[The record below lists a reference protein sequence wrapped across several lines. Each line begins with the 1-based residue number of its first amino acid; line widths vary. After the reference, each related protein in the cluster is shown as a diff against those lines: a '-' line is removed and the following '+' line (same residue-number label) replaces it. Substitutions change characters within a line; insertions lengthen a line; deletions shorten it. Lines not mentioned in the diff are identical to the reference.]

1 MQDNIIKGRFGLP
14 SDLNKILVWA
24 LLLRII
30 LFFIVINSA
39 DPFIISDDRA
49 YEEISK
55 TYLQFANGLWDWNA
69 VIDTGGAGYLQVFWP
84 YTICVFAKL
93 FQTEY
98 AGRILNIILSVLIII
113 QTYKLT
119 YSITGKHERATFA
132 AKLMAFLPY
141 PLMFCVFNI
150 KDFYIMLGTL
160 YSFRLLVSWQVGE
173 TIKARQIVLCLSM
186 LVGVYFARG
195 GVVEFIGLVAGLFVA
210 SRFYK
215 EKKYSYLALSGVVA
229 IVGLFYMWDNIQA
242 ALDMKLENTDG
253 VAGLANGLRMVQMQ
267 NPTEIYKIPLQYL
280 FSMLSPFSLD
290 YFGWTSDFSW
300 SRLMGVLNVSLYPI
314 AFGSL
319 FYLFMRKHNTL
330 FYYATFSVYI
340 AITAMVLA
348 ISRHYFFLFFIHAVN
363 FACFWDK
370 DNKQAKNA
378 MWACSAV
385 LFVFV
390 FILSLKGM

>member
-1 MQDNIIKGRFGLP
+1 
-14 SDLNKILVWA
+14 
-24 LLLRII
+24 
-30 LFFIVINSA
+30 
-39 DPFIISDDRA
+39 
-49 YEEISK
+49 
-55 TYLQFANGLWDWNA
+55 
-69 VIDTGGAGYLQVFWP
+69 
-84 YTICVFAKL
+84 
-93 FQTEY
+93 
-98 AGRILNIILSVLIII
+98 
-113 QTYKLT
+113 
-119 YSITGKHERATFA
+119 
-132 AKLMAFLPY
+132 
-141 PLMFCVFNI
+141 
-150 KDFYIMLGTL
+150 MLGTL

-242 ALDMKLENTDG
+242 AFDMKLENTDG

-370 DNKQAKNA
+370 DNKQAKKA
-378 MWACSAV
+378 IWACSAV
-385 LFVFV
+385 LFVLV